1 MIADTGIAA
10 SGMGAIV
17 KALASNTSIEV
28 LDVSGLVLD
37 VCKYHDGSMHGC
49 MCCGWHWVWS
59 ICMV

>member
-1 MIADTGIAA
+1 MITDNGIKA

-17 KALASNTSIEV
+17 ATLASNTSIEV

-49 MCCGWHWVWS
+49 MRCG
-59 ICMV
+59 